1 MQAVI
6 RWAAAAMPTA
16 AMPMAATA
24 MAATAMGVDEA
35 AGSVAGAAS
44 VKTKPKAV
52 AHRLALTFH
61 AHLAP
66 KQNR

>member
-1 MQAVI
+1 MPT
-6 RWAAAAMPTA
+6 AAMPTA
-16 AMPMAATA
+16 AMPMAAMPMA
-24 MAATAMGVDEA
+24 AMPMAATAMDVDEA
-35 AGSVAGAAS
+35 ASLVAGAAS

-52 AHRLALTFH
+52 AHRLAFIFP

>member
-16 AMPMAATA
+16 AMP